1 MPPKQRCGHFRSRN
15 EEAELSGSGEL
26 IKALGAIANLVHQ
39 KAEMTK
45 LLATMVDRLPERDVP
60 LRVAMQYLCLSVVQ
74 YHPLRWWY
82 PTDDAVSDP
91 PPVALVVG
99 ILPLVDDRWLYRQ
112 FRDCNLPTFQG
123 SLDPKVAKDWIEE
136 LERIFQVM
144 HCTEEEKY
152 LLAIFII

>member
-1 MPPKQRCGHFRSRN
+1 MPPKQRCGHFCSRN

-26 IKALGAIANLVHQ
+26 IKALGAIANLVQQ
-39 KAEMTK
+39 KAKTAK
-45 LLATMVDRLPERDVP
+45 LLATMVDRLPERVVP
-60 LRVAMQYLCLSVVQ
+60 LRVAMQYLCLSVAQ
-74 YHPLRWWY
+74 YHPLRWCY
-82 PTDDAVSDP
+82 PTGDSASDP

-99 ILPLVDDRWLYRQ
+99 ILRLVDDRWLYRQ

-152 LLAIFII
+152 LLAIFTV